1 MPHGG
6 CAANQRLDSLRHIAV
21 GAGEAL
27 VLTQVFSPGVHKKRL
42 QVAGWAFEV
51 PEDSPLIGSV
61 PAPDTFVSM
70 HCLKEL
76 FFSLRLYVIF
86 NCDQNRSGIG
96 DSRILVWHV
105 GHPPM
110 DPGREIDRGI
120 G

>member
-6 CAANQRLDSLRHIAV
+6 CAANQGLDSVGHITV
-21 GAGEAL
+21 GSGEAL
-27 VLTQVFSPGVHKKRL
+27 VLTQVFSPGIHKKRL

-51 PEDSPLIGSV
+51 PEDSPLIGAV
-61 PAPDTFVSM
+61 PAPDTFVSV

-96 DSRILVWHV
+96 DSRILV
-105 GHPPM
+105 
-110 DPGREIDRGI
+110 
-120 G
+120 

>member
-6 CAANQRLDSLRHIAV
+6 CAANKRLDSLRHITVCV
-21 GAGEAL
+21 GQAL
-27 VLTQVFSPGVHKKRL
+27 VLTQVFGPGIYQKNF
-42 QVAGWAFEV
+42 QVTGWAFEV

-61 PAPDTFVSM
+61 PAPDTFVSA

-96 DSRILVWHV
+96 DSRILV
-105 GHPPM
+105 
-110 DPGREIDRGI
+110 
-120 G
+120 